1 MKNKLLKKIT
11 EHKADYILLNSCD
24 EFSREHGVDT
34 ELAKITGFTGTEG
47 EALLD
52 KNGKITLYV
61 DPRYHIAAEN
71 LECENLSVYKVQMGE
86 TLTDAFSTS
95 IPKKAKVLI
104 NENIGLARFLRYTKY
119 FKNFEI
125 IKNEKKHEYK
135 TSSLKYVGKNIEKTK
150 KKFEKI
156 KKLYKENYLITDL
169 DKIAYSLDLR
179 GSDYDYKSCF
189 EARLVLGVKTIL
201 FTNHKLPKGFD
212 FIEVLPLEKY
222 DDFIKNIKTA
232 TLIEKNS
239 ITLKDF
245 SSLKEAKE
253 IKNDKL
259 ANLMAV
265 KNADEIKHY
274 KFAFSMLDKALAGFR
289 QKIKLGLDEVEL
301 KNIFEEEL
309 MKAGAIAPSF
319 KTLLA
324 IGENSA
330 SIHYSDY
337 DKNKKLQKNAVILL
351 DCGGFWDLGYATDIT
366 RVFAPFGADEK
377 TKKVYTMVLKA
388 NLKSYMSNNLSPYKL
403 DKIARDYLSK
413 VAPNGF
419 EFSHSLGHGIGQ
431 AVHQA
436 PPTLSPLADKD
447 FKLKPNMTFTIEPG
461 LYKEGEFGI
470 RLENSCYLDKNKKI
484 QSFSK
489 FPYEKN
495 LIDFEMLDKKELK
508 VLEEWGLNE

>member
-1 MKNKLLKKIT
+1 MKNKLLKKIK

-24 EFSREHGVDT
+24 EFSREHDFGT

-71 LECENLSVYKVQMGE
+71 LANENLSVYKVQMGE
-86 TLTDAFSTS
+86 KLTDAFRASVPRNA
-95 IPKKAKVLI
+95 IILI

-125 IKNEKKHEYK
+125 VKNEEAHNFK
-135 TSSLKYVGKNIEKTK
+135 TSTLKYIGKSFEKTAK
-150 KKFEKI
+150 KLEKI
-156 KKLYKENYLITDL
+156 KKLYKENYLVTDL
-169 DKIAYSLDLR
+169 DKIAYALDLR
-179 GSDYDYKSCF
+179 SSDYEYKSCF
-189 EARLVLGVKTIL
+189 EARLILAKKTIL
-201 FTNHKLPKGFD
+201 FTNHKLPENFD

-222 DDFIKNIKTA
+222 DSFIKKIKNTV
-232 TLIEKNS
+232 LIEENS

-245 SSLKEAKE
+245 CAIAHPKE
-253 IKNDKL
+253 IKKDKL

-265 KNADEIKHY
+265 KNADEMKHY
-274 KFAFSMLDKALAGFR
+274 KYAFSMLDKALHGFR
-289 QKIKLGLDEVEL
+289 QRVKLGLDEVEL
-301 KNIFEEEL
+301 KDIFEEEL
-309 MKAGAIAPSF
+309 IKAGAIAPSF

-330 SIHYSDY
+330 SIHYSNY
-337 DKNKKLQKNAVILL
+337 DKNKKLQKNDVILL

-377 TKKVYTMVLKA
+377 TKRVYTMVLKA
-388 NLKSYMSNNLSPYKL
+388 NLKAYMSNNLSPYKL

-413 VAPNGF
+413 VAPDGF

-436 PPTLSPLADKD
+436 PPTLSPLTDKN

-495 LIDFEMLDKKELK
+495 LIDFDMLDKKELEALK
-508 VLEEWGLNE
+508 EWGLNE